1 MSSVCVCVGVSES
14 YIFLRIASVGN
25 DSVIKIWDRES
36 GGTCYN
42 VSLEIQRYDCVRV
55 CVCCVQIVFIPR

>member
-42 VSLEIQRYDCVRV
+42 VSLLVLEIQR
-55 CVCCVQIVFIPR
+55 